1 MAATAQQVI
10 AGLYAAFFNRA
21 PDAEGLSYWQGQA
34 TGGNDLSVFNTL
46 AAGFAS
52 HPKFT
57 DIYSGMSDQQF
68 VEAIY
73 VNALGYEGDSSG
85 IEYWTGFVSATSR
98 SEMVASFVHSALN
111 VDLNDSQF
119 DSLSASEREAGQNRQ
134 DTLTNKADVGI
145 YFAETLGSGSNI
157 TNPDDLDN
165 DTAYQ
170 RSIDALADIDNLA
183 SSVNSGFVLIDEIF
197 ESIASSGGF
206 PVDDPTTT
214 DSTTTD
220 STTTDTTTNDSTVSS
235 ASLASLLVAADEAE
249 TAVDE
254 YVGSDTALLAE
265 LQTTA
270 DSALQA
276 VVDTGAII
284 TDFFSGSYTATAGQD
299 IFIADN
305 ASVATITNFGLEGAD
320 GVFVGNSYT
329 LYEGIFDESGFNLF
343 LEEVSGNT
351 VISLEPYTE
360 TQSTDIQITLTGVPL
375 ADLTFDNGLISLV

>member
-1 MAATAQQVI
+1 
-10 AGLYAAFFNRA
+10 
-21 PDAEGLSYWQGQA
+21 
-34 TGGNDLSVFNTL
+34 
-46 AAGFAS
+46 
-52 HPKFT
+52 
-57 DIYSGMSDQQF
+57 MSDQQF

-157 TNPDDLDN
+157 TNLDDLDN

-360 TQSTDIQITLTGVPL
+360 TQSTDIQITLTGVTL
-375 ADLTFDNGLISLV
+375 ADLTYDNGLISLV